1 MIDNPT
7 SIGKIQIRI
16 SIGEEFSFQNIIL
29 KWGDIKYS
37 AKFERNWL
45 KLRRSNYTESSKHR
59 PQKIKSYTQKI
70 KRVILATKSNPV
82 IGPNYVITF
91 LIYRYQTQQTATL
104 IQIIHLFS
112 KNRPFSQIEYT
123 SQIYQHEM
131 IWWYDQIVGFF
142 VSVDGIGT
150 IEERLELTKD
160 DTSLGNDCDGFLL
173 DALLYQNQNMMR
185 TCSNF
190 KKPFIWSFL

>member
-16 SIGEEFSFQNIIL
+16 SIEEEFSFQNIIL
-29 KWGDIKYS
+29 KWGDTKYS

-59 PQKIKSYTQKI
+59 PQKI